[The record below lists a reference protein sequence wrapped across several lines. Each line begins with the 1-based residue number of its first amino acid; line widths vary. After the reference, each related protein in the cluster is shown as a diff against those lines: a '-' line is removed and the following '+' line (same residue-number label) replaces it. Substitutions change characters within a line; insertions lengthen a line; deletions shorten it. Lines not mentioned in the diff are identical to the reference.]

1 MVTQN
6 LMKMVAHHLN
16 EANGWAQLRKN
27 SSDVF
32 SWNYCARKEI
42 AHHEM
47 MVYFY
52 YLLKDVHYV
61 KGTWRQVW
69 GHRK

>member
-1 MVTQN
+1 MTTQD
-6 LMKMVAHHLN
+6 LTKMVAHHLA
-16 EANGWAQLRKN
+16 EANWYAQLRKD
-27 SSDVF
+27 SIDDF
-32 SWNYCARKEI
+32 SWNFYAEREA

-47 MVYFY
+47 TVYFY